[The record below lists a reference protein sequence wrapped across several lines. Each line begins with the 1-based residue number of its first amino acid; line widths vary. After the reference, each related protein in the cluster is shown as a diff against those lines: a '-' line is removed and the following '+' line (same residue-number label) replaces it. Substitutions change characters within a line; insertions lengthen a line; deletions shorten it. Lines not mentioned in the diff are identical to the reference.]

1 MLRQI
6 ADGVQLHVSRFL
18 QSNAVVVQGATGV
31 LLIDPGITSSEL
43 DVLAA
48 DIRETGRNVEAGF
61 ATHPHWDHVLWHPGF
76 GVAARY
82 ATARCAADIG
92 GVMADAGWSD
102 RVAEVLPP
110 DLADQ
115 IPMELFGLVT
125 GLPAG
130 ATRIPWEGQEVRVI
144 EHQAHAIGHAALLIE
159 QPGVLVAGDML
170 SDILMP
176 FLDLEAADP
185 IEDYLAALRLF
196 DGIAGDVDVV
206 VPGHGAVGR
215 GAELRTRIDHDRA
228 YVEAVRD
235 GVDAHDPRLDPSGPN
250 GDWLPGVHDWQVQ
263 QLAERAGREPA
274 AGD

>member
-235 GVDAHDPRLDPSGPN
+235 GVDARDPRLDPSGPN
-250 GDWLPGVHDWQVQ
+250 GGWLPGVHDWQVQ
-263 QLAERAGREPA
+263 QLAERAGRGPA
-274 AGD
+274 AG

>member
-215 GAELRTRIDHDRA
+215 AAELRARIDQDRA

-235 GVDAHDPRLDPSGPN
+235 GVDARDPRLDPSGPN

-263 QLAERAGREPA
+263 QLAERAGRGPA
-274 AGD
+274 AG